1 MEINKLE
8 ASKNSDH
15 VVTLSKVW
23 FMSKNLSRISKH
35 ISMSQLTFC
44 LVLMFRINRRQGF
57 AGDKK
62 MSDL

>member
-23 FMSKNLSRISKH
+23 FMSKNLSRLL
-35 ISMSQLTFC
+35 MSQLTFC
-44 LVLMFRINRRQGF
+44 LVLMFRINRRQAF